1 MYILDSENAIS
12 NARFVQVPHVI
23 CQGVKWTVCSIPL
36 DLRASLNSSHICE
49 QLFKIKFQAT
59 FLDRCW

>member
-12 NARFVQVPHVI
+12 NARFVQVPPL
-23 CQGVKWTVCSIPL
+23 CQGVKWTVCFIPL

-49 QLFKIKFQAT
+49 KLFKVKFQAT
-59 FLDRCW
+59 FHDRC